1 MHWLHLIR
9 LRLMVGLVMSITFS
23 GCTKELRQHETVI
36 PPEVNNPQAPT
47 PESYVIGAGDEL
59 EVVVWREPS
68 LSGRVT
74 VRPDG
79 FVTLPL
85 VNEVQVVGLKT
96 AELRE
101 TLEKRFREFVTDAYV
116 TVRVEK
122 IASTEVFLMGEVS
135 KAGAYPLTGNDTLIQ
150 LLTRSGGLSP
160 FADRR
165 NIRVSRRQGDKVT
178 EFVVDYDAILKGDLK
193 QDILLKP
200 GDRIVV
206 P

>member
-1 MHWLHLIR
+1 MKRKRLI
-9 LRLMVGLVMSITFS
+9 VGLLPAIIVAGCMS
-23 GCTKELRQHETVI
+23 KDLRQTETPIAVEI
-36 PPEVNNPQAPT
+36 NNPQAPAA
-47 PESYVIGAGDEL
+47 ESYIVGPGDTL
-59 EVVVWREPS
+59 QVVVWREPQ
-68 LSGRVT
+68 LSGTVT

-79 FVTLPL
+79 FITLPL

-96 AELRE
+96 ADLRE

-122 IASTEVFLMGEVS
+122 IASTEVFLIGEVLRP
-135 KAGAYPLTGNDTLIQ
+135 AAYPLTGNDTLLQ
-150 LLTRSGGLSP
+150 LITRSGGLSP

-178 EFVVDYDAILKGDLK
+178 DFVVDYDAILKGDLK

>member
-1 MHWLHLIR
+1 MVRKHVVILI
-9 LRLMVGLVMSITFS
+9 LLAIAFS
-23 GCTKELRQHETVI
+23 GCADQQLRQRDTQVPQEI
-36 PPEVNNPQAPT
+36 NNPLAPAA
-47 PESYVIGAGDEL
+47 ESYVVGSGDAL
-59 EVVVWREPS
+59 QVVVWKEPG
-68 LSGRVT
+68 LSGLVT

-79 FVTLPL
+79 FITLPL

-96 AELRE
+96 TELRE
-101 TLEKRFREFVTDAYV
+101 LLEKRFREFVTDAYV

-122 IASTEVFLMGEVS
+122 IASTEIFLIGEVL
-135 KAGAYPLTGNDTLIQ
+135 KPGAYPLIGNDTVVQ
-150 LLTRSGGLSP
+150 LLTRSGGLTP

-178 EFVVDYDAILKGDLK
+178 EFVVDYNAILGGDLK
-193 QDILLKP
+193 QDILLRP

>member
-1 MHWLHLIR
+1 MIWIHLMI
-9 LRLMVGLVMSITFS
+9 GLWVSITLL
-23 GCTKELRQHETVI
+23 GCPKELRQHETSI
-36 PPEVNNPQAPT
+36 AAEINNPQVPAA
-47 PESYVIGAGDEL
+47 ESYVVGAGDVL
-59 EVVVWREPS
+59 QVVVWRDPS
-68 LSGRVT
+68 LSGTVT

-79 FVTLPL
+79 FITLPL

-122 IASTEVFLMGEVS
+122 IASTEVFLMGEVA

-165 NIRVSRRQGDKVT
+165 NIRVSRRQADKIT

>member
-1 MHWLHLIR
+1 MTWT
-9 LRLMVGLVMSITFS
+9 RLMIGLMVSMTLS
-23 GCTKELRQHETVI
+23 GCTKELRQRETPVAVEI
-36 PPEVNNPQAPT
+36 NNPQVPT
-47 PESYVIGAGDEL
+47 AESYIVGAGDVL
-59 EVVVWREPS
+59 QVVVWREPS
-68 LSGRVT
+68 LSGTVT

-79 FVTLPL
+79 FITLPL

-122 IASTEVFLMGEVS
+122 IASTEVFLIGEVA

-165 NIRVSRRQGDKVT
+165 NIRISRRQGEKIT
-178 EFVVDYDAILKGDLK
+178 EFVVDYDAILEGDVK

>member
-1 MHWLHLIR
+1 
-9 LRLMVGLVMSITFS
+9 MVGLRLVVGLLVSIMVS
-23 GCTKELRQHETVI
+23 GCTKELRQTQTPI
-36 PPEVNNPQAPT
+36 APEINNPQT
-47 PESYVIGAGDEL
+47 PGEESYVVGPGDVL
-59 EVVVWREPS
+59 QVVVWREPS
-68 LSGRVT
+68 LSGSVT

-96 AELRE
+96 SELRD

-122 IASTEVFLMGEVS
+122 IASSEVFLMGEVT
-135 KAGAYPLTGNDTLIQ
+135 KPGAYPLTGSDTLIQ

-165 NIRVSRRQGDKVT
+165 NIRVSRRQGDKVID
-178 EFVVDYDAILKGDLK
+178 FVVDYNAILKGDLK
-193 QDILLKP
+193 QDILLRP

>member
-1 MHWLHLIR
+1 
-9 LRLMVGLVMSITFS
+9 MVGLRLVIGLVVSITVS
-23 GCTKELRQHETVI
+23 GCTPKDLRQTQI
-36 PPEVNNPQAPT
+36 SIAPEINNPQAPGE
-47 PESYVIGAGDEL
+47 ESYVVGPGDGL

-68 LSGRVT
+68 LSGSVT

-85 VNEVQVVGLKT
+85 VNEVQVVGMKT
-96 AELRE
+96 SELRE

-122 IASTEVFLMGEVS
+122 IASTEVFLIGEVA
-135 KAGAYPLTGNDTLIQ
+135 KAGAYSLTGSDTLIQ
-150 LLTRSGGLSP
+150 LLTRAGGLSP

-165 NIRVSRRQGDKVT
+165 NIRVIRRQGDKVT
-178 EFVVDYDAILKGDLK
+178 EFTVDYDAILKGDLK
-193 QDILLKP
+193 QDILLRP